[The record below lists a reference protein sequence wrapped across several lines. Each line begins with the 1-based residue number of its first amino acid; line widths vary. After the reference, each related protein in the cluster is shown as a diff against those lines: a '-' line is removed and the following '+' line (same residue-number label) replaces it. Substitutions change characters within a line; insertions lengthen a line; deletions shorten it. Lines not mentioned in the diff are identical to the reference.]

1 MLDAVMNNPDCSYEH
16 SDQCPTA
23 IVVSGGVDPR
33 DFGGATRFYGDVDFS
48 AADG

>member
-1 MLDAVMNNPDCSYEH
+1 MAKTRKSSITRLSGD
-16 SDQCPTA
+16 
-23 IVVSGGVDPR
+23 VSGGVDPR